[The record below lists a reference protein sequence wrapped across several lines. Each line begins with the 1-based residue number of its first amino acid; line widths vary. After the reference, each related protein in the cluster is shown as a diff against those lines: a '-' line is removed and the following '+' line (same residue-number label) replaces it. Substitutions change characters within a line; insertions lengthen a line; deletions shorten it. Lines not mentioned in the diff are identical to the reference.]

1 MCPITLTIV
10 AASVTASMTALG
22 TGAGIAAAATAGI
35 AAGSAAATGAGLGAA
50 IAVGTAA
57 TAASVAGAGTA
68 ALTIGG
74 AVAFGTAATATVGG
88 SVAGAGVGIMG
99 TALTA
104 SSILAEVVAIVGV
117 AQTVHQHQQA
127 KGDAKMARDHADS
140 VAKHERANT
149 RDEQMREMRKEAEKG
164 VADKIQHAKDVGTMQ
179 NAQNRSNRQIAAL
192 IREVDREAMSNENAL
207 KTRVEA
213 VNAEARGNYRN
224 IALNQRNAYDAN
236 RGPSDNALYIN
247 LGTSALGSLAGA

>member
-1 MCPITLTIV
+1 MCPITLTIIT
-10 AASVTASMTALG
+10 AATLTTMSTLA
-22 TGAGIAAAATAGI
+22 TGAGIAAAATAGL
-35 AAGSAAATGAGLGAA
+35 AAGSAAATGVGLGAA
-50 IAVGTAA
+50 IGVGTAA
-57 TAASVAGAGTA
+57 AGAAAAGAGTA

-74 AVAFGTAATATVGG
+74 AVGFGVA
-88 SVAGAGVGIMG
+88 AGAGTAGGGVAGIAG
-99 TALTA
+99 TALTTSA
-104 SSILAEVVAIVGV
+104 ILTEVVALVGV

-127 KGDAKMARDHADS
+127 KSDAKMARDHADS

-164 VADKIQHAKDVGTMQ
+164 VANKIKTAKDVGTMQ
-179 NAQNRSNRQIAAL
+179 NAQNRSNRQIATL

-207 KTRVEA
+207 RTRVEA

-224 IALNQRNAYDAN
+224 IALNQRTAYDAN
-236 RGPSDNALYIN
+236 RGPSDNSLYIN